1 MKQNKRTVLKDSRIL
16 DGHWGIYRNTELVP
30 EVRWDPFRIL
40 IDESEVKIGHHSYIS
55 TLRADRPDEYYVSD
69 TQPVIYHLEEQE
81 DSFCRLITGKLPSI
95 IVARDLVLVNDPLC
109 TEAAFEKL
117 SNTAV
122 FTSINLYTPMTR
134 ILLSEQNS
142 NHINKKISQGIPLLH
157 IFSKHYHTM
166 EEVPTEEMVLYLKN
180 IVLSINESQKVLS
193 TKYNTTT
200 VFHFYNIGPNAGS
213 SIPHLHS
220 QTLLYTDQGYGWKS
234 YSFFRSF
241 EKNKHLNGKNSYCIG
256 CEYIKGSNNDFL
268 GQQLHISERT
278 IWEDDYWIVFT
289 AYAPERD
296 GHIRLLPKR
305 HVSSLWEL
313 NSSEITSLAKALK
326 HANHILS
333 QFIQQVGRK
342 LHIISDRNILFRQKH
357 FGYSP
362 PIHMLIDIIPVQQVG
377 GAEILDDHRLSH
389 ILPEETAI
397 RMKDIGIEI

>member
-1 MKQNKRTVLKDSRIL
+1 MKQHKKTALNNLHIL
-16 DGHWGIYRNTELVP
+16 DGQWGIFKNTEQLP
-30 EVRWDPFRIL
+30 QVRWDPFRIL
-40 IDESEVKIGHHSYIS
+40 IDKNNIKIGHHSYIS
-55 TLRADRPDEYYVSD
+55 TLRAERPDEYLI
-69 TQPVIYHLEEQE
+69 TANQPIFYHLEEQQ
-81 DSFCRLITGKLPSI
+81 DSFCRLIAGELPSI
-95 IVARDLVLVNDPLC
+95 IVSRDLDMVNSPLC
-109 TEAAFEKL
+109 TESAFEKL
-117 SNTAV
+117 GDSTV

-134 ILLSEQNS
+134 ILISKQKS
-142 NHINKKISQGIPLLH
+142 NHSYKSISQGIPLLH
-157 IFSKHYHTM
+157 IFSKHYHTI
-166 EEVPTEEMVLYLKN
+166 EEVPIEEMVLYLKN
-180 IVLSINESQKVLS
+180 IILSINQSQKVLS
-193 TKYNTTT
+193 TINDTTS

-220 QTLLYTDQGYGWKS
+220 QTLLYTAKGYGWKN

-241 EKNKHLNGKNSYCIG
+241 EDNQHKNGRNSYCIG

-268 GQQLHISERT
+268 GQQLHMRERT
-278 IWEDDYWIVFT
+278 LWEDENWIVFT

-326 HANHILS
+326 YANNALS
-333 QFIQQVGRK
+333 QFILHFGGK
-342 LHIISDRNILFRQKH
+342 LHIKSDRNILFRQQH

-389 ILPEETAI
+389 ILPEETTSL
-397 RMKDIGIEI
+397 MKITANKG